1 MVANLFNYEDI
12 QQIKKNIKLDNFIQ
26 TSYHA
31 RAKDG
36 YISIS
41 SSIPRWQ
48 KKKLINYQRLSPFN
62 IIKGAHPF
70 KISNEEYILRFK
82 DGLSKLNALE
92 IYSELRYLANGEIP
106 TIICYEKPT
115 DMCHRHLVVQWL
127 KDEIEN
133 LDFTEVNCNLNF
145 DKEKFCYL

>member
-1 MVANLFNYEDI
+1 MVTNLFNFDEI
-12 QQIKKNIKLDNFIQ
+12 QQIKESIKSGNFIQ

-48 KKKLINYQRLSPFN
+48 SKKLKNFQRLSPFN

-70 KISNEEYILRFK
+70 EINNEEYILRFK
-82 DGLSKLNALE
+82 EGLSRLNAIE
-92 IYSELRYLANGEIP
+92 IYSELKYLANGEIP

-133 LDFTEVNCNLNF
+133 LNFKEVNCDLTF